1 MGNFSMS
8 PNSSLM
14 VPEALPGYGLAVH
27 LYVEDKK
34 IVKTTFSIL
43 KAVEKKRKLL
53 VSWPV
58 DELYAELKSEKEKK
72 QLEQDVA
79 KLLVTITGKQ
89 PAGNVIAREYI
100 VE

>member
-1 MGNFSMS
+1 
-8 PNSSLM
+8 M
-14 VPEALPGYGLAVH
+14 VQERLPAYGLAVH

-43 KAVEKKRKLL
+43 KAVEKKGKLL